1 MNEFEATLLSIAK
14 DLRQLELK
22 FALVGGFAV
31 GLRTEP
37 RFTQDLDLA
46 VSVVEDSEAEQATME
61 LISRGYSLLAMVE
74 QDSAERLATVRLVS
88 PGTRIV
94 VDLLF
99 ASSGIEPDIV
109 EEAEVLD
116 FSDTLALPVAQIGH
130 LIAMKILSHDVTRR
144 PQDRLDLSNLLK
156 RCSPEQLELA
166 MVSVRKIRERGFHR
180 GKELGRLLEAS
191 IEEFRVG

>member
-1 MNEFEATLLSIAK
+1 
-14 DLRQLELK
+14 
-22 FALVGGFAV
+22 
-31 GLRTEP
+31 
-37 RFTQDLDLA
+37 
-46 VSVVEDSEAEQATME
+46 
-61 LISRGYSLLAMVE
+61 MVE
-74 QDSAERLATVRLVS
+74 
-88 PGTRIV
+88 
-94 VDLLF
+94 LLF

-166 MVSVRKIRERGFHR
+166 MVSVRKIRERGFHG

>member
-37 RFTQDLDLA
+37 RFTQALDLA

-61 LISRGYSLLAMVE
+61 LISRGYSL
-74 QDSAERLATVRLVS
+74 
-88 PGTRIV
+88 
-94 VDLLF
+94 
-99 ASSGIEPDIV
+99 
-109 EEAEVLD
+109 
-116 FSDTLALPVAQIGH
+116 
-130 LIAMKILSHDVTRR
+130 SHDGTRR

-156 RCSPEQLELA
+156 RCSNEQIELA

-180 GKELGRLLEAS
+180 GKELERLLEAS